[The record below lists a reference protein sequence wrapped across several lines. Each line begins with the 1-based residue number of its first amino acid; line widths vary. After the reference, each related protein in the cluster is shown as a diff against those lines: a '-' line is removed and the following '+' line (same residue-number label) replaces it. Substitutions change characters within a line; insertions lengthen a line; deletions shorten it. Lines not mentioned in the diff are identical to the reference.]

1 MAGNRI
7 SVRALDSDGLGL
19 KTMAESGKTD
29 NFGETLKPFYLR
41 ASAAE
46 MFQIIAVNK
55 LRRMAVSSL
64 ERLSKLEAVLVT
76 KKGGQDEELL
86 KTISE
91 LQSKLKDANTEAE
104 KLTAENEK
112 LKYRVKHL
120 IRAVKEADLKLE
132 SM

>member
-46 MFQIIAVNK
+46 
-55 LRRMAVSSL
+55 

>member
-46 MFQIIAVNK
+46 CMIILK
-55 LRRMAVSSL
+55 

>member
-46 MFQIIAVNK
+46 VCIHFPLFPTFSCRCFFILMRNRK
-55 LRRMAVSSL
+55 E
-64 ERLSKLEAVLVT
+64 ERVLVC
-76 KKGGQDEELL
+76 
-86 KTISE
+86 
-91 LQSKLKDANTEAE
+91 
-104 KLTAENEK
+104 
-112 LKYRVKHL
+112 L
-120 IRAVKEADLKLE
+120 IKILGL
-132 SM
+132 

>member
-46 MFQIIAVNK
+46 IIAVNK